1 MTDSGR
7 NQDDEAAR
15 RAREQPED
23 NVQMARGDQSV
34 SGAVVRRGRQVARRT
49 KDEQLIEGHRG
60 AEWMHTDPWRVLR
73 IQAEFISGFDA
84 LEELGPAVAIFGSAR
99 VPAGTQQYEQAHQIG
114 RRLAEAGRAV
124 ITGGGP
130 GIMEAANRG
139 ATEAHGVSVGL
150 GIELPFEAAFN
161 DYVGLGVNFRYFFV
175 RKVMFL
181 KYAQGFVVMP
191 GGMGTFDE
199 LFEALTLVQTGK
211 VKHFPLV
218 LFGRDYWSGLRGWLE
233 EQTAR
238 RGYIVPQDLDLFTI
252 TDDVDEA
259 VAVATSGPGER
270 GATGMAP

>member
-1 MTDSGR
+1 MAGTE
-7 NQDDEAAR
+7 DDREGDAVR

-23 NVQMARGDQSV
+23 NVQAPRGDQAV
-34 SGAVVRRGRQVARRT
+34 SGAVVRRGRQITRRT
-49 KDEQLIEGHRG
+49 KDEQLIEGRRG
-60 AEWMHTDPWRVLR
+60 AEWMHTDPWRALR
-73 IQAEFISGFDA
+73 IQAEFIAGFDA

-99 VPAGTQQYEQAHQIG
+99 VPAGSQEYEQAHRIG
-114 RRLAEAGRAV
+114 RQLAEAGRAV

-130 GIMEAANRG
+130 GAMEAANLG

-218 LFGRDYWSGLRGWLE
+218 LFGRDYWSGLRDWLA

-238 RGYIVPQDLDLFTI
+238 RGYIAEGDLELFTI

-259 VAVATSGPGER
+259 VAVATGGPDE
-270 GATGMAP
+270 